1 MDLEKLTEVLKSP
14 SDVSNNDLEKSLG
27 FLSNNFDETKS
38 KIIKLT
44 KILDFTENQYN
55 KLLREYKNRNL

>member
-27 FLSNNFDETKS
+27 LFVK
-38 KIIKLT
+38 
-44 KILDFTENQYN
+44 
-55 KLLREYKNRNL
+55 